1 MDTYHKVL
9 IKLLEAT
16 EGRETKPVDFRELVK
31 QTGFLGNYPNIFDQL
46 SQEGWIAE
54 DRKADYVRITHW
66 GISEAKKTLK
76 NESEGATPAASVEN
90 AQKCLAASKE
100 FTGLLEA
107 FAKKPT
113 KAALKDLE
121 KKFSDLEAS
130 FAAAKKDAV

>member
-31 QTGFLGNYPNIFDQL
+31 QTGFLGNYPNIFEQL

-76 NESEGATPAASVEN
+76 SEGAAPASATSTEN
-90 AQKCLAASKE
+90 SQKCLTTSKE
-100 FTGLLEA
+100 FTVLLEA
-107 FAKKPT
+107 FAKKPA
-113 KAALKDLE
+113 KSGLKDLE
-121 KKFSDLEAS
+121 KKFSELEAS
-130 FAAAKKDAV
+130 FAAAKKEAA